1 MFNKMNFDFVP
12 LILTFQLA
20 AVTTVALILLGI
32 PLAYWLAFS
41 QRRWKIF
48 IEPLVSMPLVLP
60 PTVLGFYIL
69 LVFSPQTMLGQFLEN
84 VFGLRV
90 VFTFLGLVIG
100 SVLFSLPFMVN
111 PVKAGFQN
119 FPRALLEASYTLG
132 KSKQETFFKVLLPN
146 SKPAFLTGIIM
157 TFAHTIGEF
166 GVVLMIGGNIPGETR
181 VASMAIFSEVEAL
194 NYGNAHF
201 YSIVLFLISFLI
213 LFLFNRFNKEQGKIF

>member
-1 MFNKMNFDFVP
+1 MNFDFAP

-20 AVTTVALILLGI
+20 SVTTFALVLLGI

-41 QRRWKIF
+41 QWRWKAF

-69 LVFSPQTMLGQFLEN
+69 LVFSPNTMLGQFLEN
-84 VFGLRV
+84 IFHIRI

-100 SVLFSLPFMVN
+100 SVLFSLPFLVN
-111 PVKAGFQN
+111 PLKAGFQN
-119 FPRALLEASYTLG
+119 FPQALLEASYTLG
-132 KSKQETFFKVLLPN
+132 KSKRETLIKVILPN
-146 SKPAFLTGIIM
+146 MKPALAAGMVM

-166 GVVLMIGGNIPGETR
+166 GVVLMIGGNIPGQTR

-194 NYGNAHF
+194 NYGAAHF
-201 YSIVLFLISFLI
+201 YSIILFLISFLI
-213 LFLFNRFNKEQGKIF
+213 LFLLNQFNKEQGKIF